1 MSNKPGMNLGKFE
14 GGLRGETAE
23 SARCSRS
30 ALTSPLPTA
39 GFQPEQGVNSLL
51 ATLDSLARG
60 LDNTNQLLHQERAYS
75 KALLKENYDL
85 KLKIIEYENKN
96 SSLLDDI
103 LMGPVGQGAE
113 GDSFGESQD
122 QRGEKGLWQTVCPR
136 RITRTAN
143 SNPNNA
149 NSNPNNTNPNPNNAN
164 EPYTSTRGTATAK
177 KHKIKE
183 GKTKQHT
190 HNKQQ
195 PRGMENNQNKTST
208 FSKTS
213 GTSRKPIQI
222 CMVGD
227 SQLSRMDAQKMSNN
241 HHVVMLNGKSG
252 MKVEEAANRVDCE
265 ADVIIMHVGTN
276 NLCDE
281 TPEEVA
287 EKVVKTFK
295 KIKQRNP
302 KAQLAYSSIFRRKG
316 NAAANG
322 MNIKVFKTNKILK
335 EELMLQGID
344 FIDNDNILYGNICD
358 DGLHINQGGAKR
370 FARNIKKY
378 VEYW

>member
-1 MSNKPGMNLGKFE
+1 METSTLTTEKTSYTIPDNDIIFSAIKEIEEKKKKRPDIERICAAVNERHGLAKEDTVDRITKMQREGYLKLKLYDSGPPAYKVNKDFFE
-14 GGLRGETAE
+14 EERRKSATAIASDRTCHVE
-23 SARCSRS
+23 EI
-30 ALTSPLPTA
+30 LTSPLPTA

-103 LMGPVGQGAE
+103 LMGSVGQGAE

-122 QRGEKGLWQTVCPR
+122 QRGEKGLWQTVRPR

-149 NSNPNNTNPNPNNAN
+149 NPNPNNAN

-195 PRGMENNQNKTST
+195 PRGMENNQNKTT

-241 HHVVMLNGKSG
+241 HHVIMLNGKSG
-252 MKVEEAANRVDCE
+252 MK
-265 ADVIIMHVGTN
+265 I
-276 NLCDE
+276 
-281 TPEEVA
+281 
-287 EKVVKTFK
+287 
-295 KIKQRNP
+295 
-302 KAQLAYSSIFRRKG
+302 
-316 NAAANG
+316 
-322 MNIKVFKTNKILK
+322 
-335 EELMLQGID
+335 
-344 FIDNDNILYGNICD
+344 
-358 DGLHINQGGAKR
+358 GGGS
-370 FARNIKKY
+370 
-378 VEYW
+378 